1 LSLIYYTTILSQGG
15 SESSLVDPEC
25 TSTGFHKTLDQES
38 LWVFSGFLKV
48 SPVLWVLDAVG
59 FIQAGQI
66 GSRTALRPMNQ
77 TQINNAISAAFEN
90 LSNLNEQLYDY
101 WISELYD
108 AEGDMIGEMW
118 SEETVNE
125 MEKDVMQQ
133 SLV

>member
-1 LSLIYYTTILSQGG
+1 MIYYTTILSQGG

>member
-1 LSLIYYTTILSQGG
+1 
-15 SESSLVDPEC
+15 
-25 TSTGFHKTLDQES
+25 
-38 LWVFSGFLKV
+38 
-48 SPVLWVLDAVG
+48 
-59 FIQAGQI
+59 
-66 GSRTALRPMNQ
+66 MNQ